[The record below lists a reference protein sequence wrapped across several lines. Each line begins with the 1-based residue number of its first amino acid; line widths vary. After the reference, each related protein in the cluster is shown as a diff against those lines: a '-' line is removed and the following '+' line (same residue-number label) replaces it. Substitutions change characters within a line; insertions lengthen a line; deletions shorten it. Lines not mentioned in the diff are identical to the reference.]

1 MYIKIKWLF
10 SCPPS
15 SLVSTYSTMYSC
27 FHWFTVALYLTKQPV
42 VNKYIS
48 YCPLNKLAGGLVM
61 LWQCDCQYLEK
72 GMVKL
77 PVAEVW
83 SDADPAESSSRKN
96 LLALA
101 GPAAGS
107 ARYRGSGVTS
117 LSSSSTT
124 CEQRERA
131 RYWVWNTCT
140 ALQRHPEVLST
151 SVTETELFFLIVFL
165 FVLFFNYYVSV
176 FLLTELLWLIVLT
189 FLKPK

>member
-1 MYIKIKWLF
+1 
-10 SCPPS
+10 
-15 SLVSTYSTMYSC
+15 
-27 FHWFTVALYLTKQPV
+27 
-42 VNKYIS
+42 
-48 YCPLNKLAGGLVM
+48 
-61 LWQCDCQYLEK
+61 
-72 GMVKL
+72 MVKL

-131 RYWVWNTCT
+131 RY
-140 ALQRHPEVLST
+140 
-151 SVTETELFFLIVFL
+151 
-165 FVLFFNYYVSV
+165 
-176 FLLTELLWLIVLT
+176 
-189 FLKPK
+189 